1 MSDFARFAVVRLK
14 LFTLD
19 ERLVLDPQLG
29 TLPLPP
35 AP

>member
-19 ERLVLDPQLG
+19 ECLVLYPQLAK
-29 TLPLPP
+29 LVPP